1 MKKSQKGTKKAH
13 GISITTTILFLTL
26 ILLVVMGI
34 TRFNDVRAQTNRL
47 KAESVELNKEKKALQ
62 EELDQIHKEA
72 NNNDSKAYVESVA
85 RTHLDMVYPD
95 EIIFHVSDD

>member
-1 MKKSQKGTKKAH
+1 MRKSQKGANKAN
-13 GISITTTILFLTL
+13 GISISTTIMFLAL

-34 TRFNDVRAQTNRL
+34 TRFNDVREQTNRL
-47 KAESVELNKEKKALQ
+47 KAESIELKKEKQALQ

-72 NNNDSKAYVESVA
+72 NNNDSKAYVESIA